1 MEHTLRK
8 LLTAAVAGAALAA
21 SSADA
26 AADSNACKT
35 TRTLVRDKDTRDT
48 MNAVRD
54 LKKDGAAAVGAD
66 AQAVLD
72 QLTDMF
78 EKDDSRYSAE
88 MAEAMREFA
97 GGRATKRQ
105 AC

>member
-1 MEHTLRK
+1 MKYRSLGMLIL
-8 LLTAAVAGAALAA
+8 LLTGSAL
-21 SSADA
+21 SAPIA
-26 AADSNACKT
+26 AAPADQNKCKGA
-35 TRTLVRDKDTRDT
+35 RTLVRDKDTRDT
-48 MNAVRD
+48 LNAVRD
-54 LKKDGAAAVGAD
+54 LKKDGGAGVTKE

-72 QLTDMF
+72 QITDMF